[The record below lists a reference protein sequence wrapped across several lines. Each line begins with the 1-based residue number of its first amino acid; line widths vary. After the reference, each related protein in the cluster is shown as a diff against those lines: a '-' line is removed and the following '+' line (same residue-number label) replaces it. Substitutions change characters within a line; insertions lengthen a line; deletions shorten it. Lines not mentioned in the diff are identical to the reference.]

1 MEAFFHGHF
10 RNDLNK
16 RYNYNV
22 GWLIPVLTI
31 VRLLQKVILYCFLC
45 GSLANVS
52 ALTLSEAER
61 IALQSDPLV
70 ESHKATARAW
80 RDDAVADNQLPDP
93 KLRFGMYN
101 LPLDTFD
108 TSQEPTTQLRLG
120 VQQTFPRGA
129 SLDLKQKK
137 SEWKATAEI
146 ARAEVAQRKLVRDVR
161 VTFLDLYYQV
171 EAGRIIKASRKL
183 FSQLVDITEAHYA
196 SGKANQQDVLRAEL
210 ELSRLDDRSIKIQSK
225 EDESRARLAQW
236 LHENA
241 WQEIDSSFPALPE
254 LAEKAEAD
262 EDIGYVITRHPEIRA
277 ETAQVESRKQDV
289 AIAHQQY
296 KPGWGVGIEYRK
308 RFGENPDGS
317 EREDMMAAM
326 VTMDIPL
333 FTENRQDKRVVANEE
348 KTNAV
353 RFSRD
358 DKLRTLKQIYDSNR
372 VKLIRLDQRH
382 YKYTSDLLKS
392 ARNNSEAALK
402 AYRSGVTEFTNLMR
416 AHITELD
423 VKLSDLRIRVDR
435 AIAKTQ
441 LIYVVGEET

>member
-1 MEAFFHGHF
+1 MEAIFHGHF
-10 RNDLNK
+10 RNDLIDRLK
-16 RYNYNV
+16 
-22 GWLIPVLTI
+22 PVLVKPGIIKIKLVQKI
-31 VRLLQKVILYCFLC
+31 VLYCLLC
-45 GSLANVS
+45 GFITNVS

-61 IALQSDPLV
+61 IALQTDPLI

-108 TSQEPTTQLRLG
+108 ASQEPTTQFRLG
-120 VQQTFPRGA
+120 VQQAFPRGD
-129 SLDLKQKK
+129 SLDLKQIK
-137 SEWKATAEI
+137 SEWNAAAET
-146 ARAEVAQRKLVRDVR
+146 ARAEVAQRILVRDVR
-161 VTFLDLYYQV
+161 ETFLDLYYQV
-171 EAGRIIKASRKL
+171 EAGRIIKASREL
-183 FSQLVDITEAHYA
+183 FSQLVEITEAHYA

-236 LHENA
+236 LNERA
-241 WQEIDSSFPALPE
+241 WQEIDLSFPHLPE
-254 LAEKAEAD
+254 FSDNTETN
-262 EDIGYVITRHPEIRA
+262 EDVVSIIALHPAIRA
-277 ETAQVESRKQDV
+277 ETAKVEARKQDV
-289 AIAHQQY
+289 SIAQQQY

-353 RFSRD
+353 RFARD
-358 DKLRTLKQIYDSNR
+358 DKLRTLKQVYDSNR
-372 VKLIRLDQRH
+372 AKLIRLDQRH
-382 YKYTSDLLKS
+382 YKYKSDLLKS
-392 ARNNSEAALK
+392 ARSNAEAALK

-441 LIYVVGEET
+441 LIYVVGEQS